1 MAKVLTRSAT
11 TKGGRTGRIEAKQG
25 KLTLDMEKPIE
36 LGGSENKE
44 TNPEEIFA
52 AGYSA
57 CFAGSLEYLL
67 ENANVDFNSI
77 EVECELHLI
86 MDPKGGGFKFDI
98 DLYVGLE
105 GPDEKTKDTFIDKA
119 YGFCPYS
126 KAISGNVDVRIHK
139 R

>member
-11 TKGGRTGRIEAKQG
+11 TKGGRTGRIEAKEG
-25 KLTLDMEKPIE
+25 KLTLDMAKPLE

-57 CFAGSLEYLL
+57 CFASSLEYLL
-67 ENANVDFNSI
+67 ENAKVDYDSI
-77 EVECELHLI
+77 EVECALHLI
-86 MDPKGGGFKFDI
+86 MDAKGGGFKFDI
-98 DLYVGLE
+98 DLYVTLD
-105 GPDEKTKDTFIDKA
+105 GPDEETKNTFIDKA

-126 KAISGNVDVRIHK
+126 KAISGNVDVRIH
-139 R
+139 RQ